1 MVVICSKPFTE
12 IGYDVHFNKYPF
24 PLSDFQKYSIK
35 ATLNGHHSLITAHT
49 GSGKSLPAE
58 FAIEHFVSS
67 GKRVIYTSPI
77 KALSNQKYYDFRTKY
92 PDITFGL
99 MTGDIKMNP
108 DADVLIMTTEI
119 LMNYLFTYKEEE
131 EDEQGIHFQMDINKE
146 LACVVFDEVH
156 YINDTNR
163 GFVWEQ
169 CILMLPEHVQII
181 MLSATIDSPEK
192 FAKWCEKDGSSKQVY
207 LSSTSHRI
215 VPLKHYAYMITNET
229 AFNNIRDKTQQQLIR
244 ENTDKL
250 MLVKDADGSF
260 NSDTVLKIKK
270 VKNLLDDNRIFVKKP
285 HVLNRLVKHLYD
297 KDMLPAIV
305 FVFSRKNVEHF
316 AKQITTPVL
325 EFDSNIPLI
334 IARECDQIIRKLP
347 NYKEIVH
354 LPEYVSTIALL
365 EKGIGIHHSGM
376 LPVLREIVEMMIS
389 KKYIFLLFATESFA
403 IGLNCPIR
411 SAVFTSLT
419 KFDGN
424 KMRFLHPHEYNQ
436 AASRCGRRGID
447 TLGHVIHC
455 NNMFELPD
463 ETDYKNILC
472 GNPQTLVSKFRIS
485 FQMIFNMMQNGAC
498 KYENFYKFV
507 EQSMLNNEL
516 NAAIDREQVY
526 LTTCKNDFE
535 EKTNRI
541 QISNIS
547 SELCDNVLS
556 LKSAIKMSVN
566 KKRKKLDKELREYY
580 LNNTDLDRILSVYN
594 EFKESEQKYNEQ
606 DKYCRNLSKYIDS
619 NVKNTILLLMD
630 ENFITLDSDEN
641 YEFTNKGTIASHMSE
656 IHSLIITDT
665 LVSTDFFRDFTSEQI
680 ICVLSCFID
689 IKVPDD
695 YKIHSFP
702 VNDYIMS
709 ASIKNINESVEKY
722 AVLENTSQTYSGVD
736 YDGIVSYNI
745 ASSILNWCNCV
756 NEFDCKQLIETQL
769 YERDISIGEFT
780 KAVMKI
786 SAITNELIKVCE
798 STNNLELLHKLSGID
813 NMILKFVTI
822 NQSLYV

>member
-12 IGYDVHFNKYPF
+12 IGYDEYFNKYPF
-24 PLSDFQKYSIK
+24 PLSDFQKYSIH
-35 ATLNGHHSLITAHT
+35 ATVNGHHSLITAHT

-58 FAIEHFVSS
+58 FAIEHCVAK

-92 PDITFGL
+92 PDITLGL

-131 EDEQGIHFQMDINKE
+131 DEQGIHFQMDIKKE

-156 YINDTNR
+156 YINDADR
-163 GFVWEQ
+163 GYVWEQ

-192 FAKWCEKDGSSKQVY
+192 FAKWCEKEGSSKQVY

-229 AFNNIRDKTQQQLIR
+229 AFKNIRDKSQQLLIR

-260 NSDTVLKIKK
+260 NSDTVLKIKN

-285 HVLNRLVKHLYD
+285 HVLNKLSKHLYD
-297 KDMLPAIV
+297 NDMLPAIV
-305 FVFSRKNVEHF
+305 FVFSRKNVEHY

-325 EFDSNIPLI
+325 DFDSNIPLI
-334 IARECDQIIRKLP
+334 VARECDQIIRKLP

-354 LPEYVSTIALL
+354 LPEYVSMISLL

-376 LPVLREIVEMMIS
+376 LPVLREITEIMIS
-389 KKYIFLLFATESFA
+389 KKYINLLFATESFA

-411 SAVFTSLT
+411 TAVFTSLT

-447 TLGHVIHC
+447 TLGQVIHC
-455 NNMFELPD
+455 NNMFELPT

-472 GNPQTLVSKFRIS
+472 GSPQTLVSKFRIS
-485 FQMIFNMMQNGAC
+485 FQMILNMMQNGMC
-498 KYENFYKFV
+498 KYENLHKFV

-516 NAAIDREQVY
+516 NTAIYREQQY
-526 LTTCKNDFE
+526 LTTCKKDLE
-535 EKTNRI
+535 EKTLSVGN
-541 QISNIS
+541 SNIS
-547 SELCDNVLS
+547 SELCDTVLN
-556 LKSAIKMSVN
+556 LKSAMITSVN
-566 KKRKKLDKELREYY
+566 KKRRQLEKELRDCYMNNAHLDDK
-580 LNNTDLDRILSVYN
+580 LNIYIQ
-594 EFKESEQKYNEQ
+594 FKESEQVYNKQ
-606 DKYCRNLSKYIDS
+606 DVYCRSLSNYIDT
-619 NVKNTILLLMD
+619 NVKSTIMILVN
-630 ENFITLDSDEN
+630 ENFITSNPDGN
-641 YEFTNKGTIASHMSE
+641 YEFTNKGIIASQMSE
-656 IHSLIITDT
+656 IHSLVITDT
-665 LVSTDFFRDFTSEQI
+665 LISTDFFKDFTPNQI
-680 ICVLSCFID
+680 ICILSCFVD

-695 YKIHSFP
+695 YKVHSFP
-702 VNDYIMS
+702 INDYITS
-709 ASIKNINESVEKY
+709 ECIKNINTYIEKY
-722 AVLENTSQTYSGVD
+722 ATLENTYETFSGID
-736 YDGIVSYNI
+736 YDGIISYNI
-745 ASSILNWCNCV
+745 ASSIMDWCNCT
-756 NEFDCKQLIETQL
+756 NEFECKRLIETQL

-786 SAITNELIKVCE
+786 SAITNELIKMCE
-798 STNNLELLHKLSGID
+798 SINNIEMLHKLSGID
-813 NMILKFVTI
+813 NMILKFVTT
-822 NQSLYV
+822 NQSLYI

>member
-12 IGYDVHFNKYPF
+12 IGYDEYFNKYPF
-24 PLSDFQKYSIK
+24 PLSDFQKYSIH
-35 ATLNGHHSLITAHT
+35 ATVNGHHSLITAHT

-58 FAIEHFVSS
+58 FAIEHFVAK

-119 LMNYLFTYKEEE
+119 LMNYLFTYKEE
-131 EDEQGIHFQMDINKE
+131 DVQGMHFQMDIKKE

-156 YINDTNR
+156 YINDADR
-163 GFVWEQ
+163 GYVWEQ

-192 FAKWCEKDGSSKQVY
+192 FAKWCEKEGSSKQVF

-229 AFNNIRDKTQQQLIR
+229 AFKNIRDKSQQLLIR

-260 NSDTVLKIKK
+260 NGDNVLRMKN
-270 VKNLLDDNRIFVKKP
+270 VKNVLDDNRIFVKKP
-285 HVLNRLVKHLYD
+285 HVLNKLAKHLYD
-297 KDMLPAIV
+297 NDMLPAIV
-305 FVFSRKNVEHF
+305 FVFSRKNVEHY

-354 LPEYVSTIALL
+354 LPEYVSTISLL

-376 LPVLREIVEMMIS
+376 LPVLREITEMMIS
-389 KKYIFLLFATESFA
+389 KKYINLLFATESFA

-447 TLGHVIHC
+447 TLGQVIHC
-455 NNMFELPD
+455 NNMFELPT

-472 GNPQTLVSKFRIS
+472 GSPQTLVSKFRIS
-485 FQMIFNMMQNGAC
+485 FQMILNMMQNGAC
-498 KYENFYKFV
+498 KYENFHKFV

-516 NAAIDREQVY
+516 NTAICREQQY
-526 LTTCKNDFE
+526 LTDCKNSLE
-535 EKTNRI
+535 EKLNRI

-547 SELCDNVLS
+547 SELCDTVLT
-556 LKSAIKMSVN
+556 LKSAIITSVN
-566 KKRKKLDKELREYY
+566 KKRKKLDNELRDYYINNKELDEQ
-580 LNNTDLDRILSVYN
+580 LSIYN
-594 EFKESEQKYNEQ
+594 EFKESEQVYNKQ
-606 DKYCRNLSKYIDS
+606 VNYCRNLSSYIDS
-619 NVKNTILLLMD
+619 NLKNTIMILVN
-630 ENFITLDSDEN
+630 ENFITLNSDEN
-641 YEFTNKGTIASHMSE
+641 YEFTNKGIIASQMSE
-656 IHSLIITDT
+656 IHSLVITDT
-665 LVSTDFFRDFTSEQI
+665 LISTDFFNDFTPHQI
-680 ICVLSCFID
+680 ICILSCFVD

-695 YKIHSFP
+695 YKVHSFP
-702 VNDYIMS
+702 INDYLTS
-709 ASIKNINESVEKY
+709 ECIKNINAYIEKY
-722 AVLENTSQTYSGVD
+722 AILENTSETFSGID
-736 YDGIVSYNI
+736 YDGIISYNI
-745 ASSILNWCNCV
+745 ASSILDWCNCT
-756 NEFDCKQLIETQL
+756 NEFECKRLIETQL

-786 SAITNELIKVCE
+786 SAMTNELIKMCE
-798 STNNLELLHKLSGID
+798 SINNIELLHKLSGID
-813 NMILKFVTI
+813 NMILKFVTT